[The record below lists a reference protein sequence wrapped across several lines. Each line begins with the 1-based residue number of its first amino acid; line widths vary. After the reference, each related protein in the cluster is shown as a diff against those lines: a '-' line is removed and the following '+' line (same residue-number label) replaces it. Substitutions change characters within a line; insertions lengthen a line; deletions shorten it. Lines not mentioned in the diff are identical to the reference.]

1 MFDDAVPT
9 GRFVGAA
16 IDKYA
21 TQFLVI
27 SFTAHL
33 MVEFVIIQFLEMRSE
48 PVLGGTA
55 VQSLVDDRGLDA
67 VSLGLG

>member
-1 MFDDAVPT
+1 M
-9 GRFVGAA
+9 GAA

-33 MVEFVIIQFLEMRSE
+33 MVEFVIIQFLEMRAE
-48 PVLGGTA
+48 PVLGGSA
-55 VQSLVDDRGLDA
+55 VQSMVDDRGLDA